1 MICDAAMRRADLS
14 GVPRGNQRGNPAA
27 ASLPAGPGL
36 PLLRP
41 APPLELKSGRNR
53 VRGET
58 MHLGRIGAAL
68 ATALLAAMPLAAV
81 AAPASCGNDSSG
93 FAGWVQGFKQ
103 DAIANGISERTTDAA
118 LTGVR
123 YSTATIALDRNQKVF
138 KQSFEQF
145 SGRMIPP
152 RMGRA
157 KAMLQKY
164 SATFDKIEKQFGV
177 PRQIV
182 VAIWG
187 LETDF
192 GAVSNAKVSVISAVA
207 TLAYDCRRSDFFR
220 GQLVDALR
228 VIDRGD
234 LTPAQMVGG
243 LHGEIGQTQF
253 LPSSYAAFAVDFDGN
268 GHADLI
274 HSSVDVLA
282 STANYMRGHG
292 WQKGAGW
299 MPGQPN
305 FAVIKEWN
313 KSDVYARTVAEFA
326 TRLAGG

>member
-1 MICDAAMRRADLS
+1 MRTLRLLS
-14 GVPRGNQRGNPAA
+14 
-27 ASLPAGPGL
+27 L
-36 PLLRP
+36 
-41 APPLELKSGRNR
+41 
-53 VRGET
+53 
-58 MHLGRIGAAL
+58 
-68 ATALLAAMPLAAV
+68 LLAAAV
-81 AAPASCGNDSSG
+81 FAAPVPAFAAASCGNDGSG
-93 FAGWVQGFKQ
+93 FRTWVDAFKN
-103 DAIANGISERTTDAA
+103 DAKAQGISQRTIASA
-118 LTGVR
+118 LNNIA
-123 YSTATIALDRNQKVF
+123 YSTATIRLDRNQHVF

-152 RMGRA
+152 RLGRA
-157 KAMLQKY
+157 KAQLQKNA
-164 SATFDKIEKQFGV
+164 ATFARIEAQFGV
-177 PRQIV
+177 PKEIV

-192 GAVSNAKVSVISAVA
+192 GAVSNAKVSVVSAVA

-234 LTPAQMVGG
+234 LSVSEMMGG

-253 LPSSYAAFAVDFDGN
+253 LPSSYAAFAVDYDGN
-268 GHADLI
+268 GRADLI
-274 HSSVDVLA
+274 RSTADVLA

-292 WQKGAGW
+292 WKKGAGW

-326 TRLAGG
+326 RRLAAG